1 MKRIL
6 IAAVGLVT
14 LGAPVP
20 AAAGIYTDDLTR
32 CLVAATS
39 TEDRVA
45 FARWMFTAMSAG
57 EAVSDLTTVTD
68 AQRTEG
74 NRRAAHLL
82 QRLILTDC
90 RPQAVLALKYEGG
103 DALVSSFEMV
113 GRVAI
118 GDLMRDPGVAAQL
131 DSLDT
136 YIDQDAMAAFGREAA
151 Q

>member
-1 MKRIL
+1 MKRLMIA
-6 IAAVGLVT
+6 IAALCT

-20 AAAGIYTDDLTR
+20 AAAGIYTDDFTR

-57 EAVSDLTTVTD
+57 EAVRDLTNVTE
-68 AQRTEG
+68 AQRVEG
-74 NRRAAHLL
+74 NRGTAQLV

-90 RPQAVLALKYEGG
+90 RAQALLALKYEGG
-103 DALVSSFEMV
+103 DAIGTGFEMV

-118 GDLMRDPGVAAQL
+118 GDLMRDPGVAAQIE
-131 DSLDT
+131 SLDT
-136 YIDQDAMAAFGREAA
+136 YIDQDAMEAFGREVAE
-151 Q
+151 